1 MESSI
6 PLQLE
11 SLLKR
16 LIQHEITVTSDPNT
30 LFRGNTL
37 VTKMV
42 DEFMKLVG
50 LSYLR
55 QTLQCCIDEVG
66 GVTSEHDVILT

>member
-1 MESSI
+1 M
-6 PLQLE
+6 
-11 SLLKR
+11 
-16 LIQHEITVTSDPNT
+16 TSDPNT

-55 QTLQCCIDEVG
+55 QTLQCCIDEVR
-66 GVTSEHDVILT
+66 GVTINMMSSLPNPKIILYLDI